1 MKRGLLVFFGLTV
14 LGLGLVPFRASRLER
29 GERRELQTLTDDLR
43 GARAE
48 VNSCMRALEWQEE
61 QFLHFDAM
69 VDSLHVR
76 VRAFEDPE
84 QGGVPEA
91 VYRQY
96 LSVFSA
102 YNDSVAV
109 WQDRADALRESEE
122 RCRDLAQLHNT
133 LGDSLRDL
141 YGRSGDTIP

>member
-1 MKRGLLVFFGLTV
+1 M
-14 LGLGLVPFRASRLER
+14 GLGLVPFRASRQGRE
-29 GERRELQTLTDDLR
+29 ERRELQTLTDDLR

-48 VNSCMRALEWQEE
+48 VDSCMRALEWQEE
-61 QFLHFDAM
+61 EFLHFDAM
-69 VDSLHVR
+69 VDSLHLR

-102 YNDSVAV
+102 YNDSVAG

-122 RCRDLAQLHNT
+122 MCRDLAQFHNA
-133 LGDSLRDL
+133 LGDSLRAL

>member
-1 MKRGLLVFFGLTV
+1 MKRGLLVFLGLTV
-14 LGLGLVPFRASRLER
+14 LGLGLVPFRASRLDRE
-29 GERRELQTLTDDLR
+29 ERRELQTLTDDLR
-43 GARAE
+43 GA
-48 VNSCMRALEWQEE
+48 
-61 QFLHFDAM
+61 
-69 VDSLHVR
+69 
-76 VRAFEDPE
+76 RAFEDPE

-141 YGRSGDTIP
+141 YGRSGDAIP